1 MYFYRLFF
9 FAFIVLFYSCS
20 NSSSSSF
27 RIGIDPSWYAEDFGP
42 QTAYVNGY
50 TEDLLLEM
58 SRYSGM
64 QFELVRTNWDDLLD
78 GLRQKKY
85 DALITNLPRYDYHLA
100 KYDFSENFLDLGP
113 VLIIPAKTQKTTLEK
128 LDNDLVGIVTNDRS
142 EQILAKYPGIVIR
155 SYPSIPELLDAVTK
169 GEIEG
174 ALLGQ
179 IPAAN
184 YVSDLYADV
193 LEISGAPLTDAG
205 IHLVGPKGGINAFNK
220 HLSSLRKKKVLE
232 KLQEKWAL

>member
-1 MYFYRLFF
+1 MHFYRLFF
-9 FAFIVLFYSCS
+9 FASLFIFYGCS
-20 NSSSSSF
+20 NFSSSSF
-27 RIGIDPSWYAEDFGP
+27 RIGIDPSWYAEDFGS

-64 QFELVRTNWDDLLD
+64 QFELVKTSWDDLLD

-85 DALITNLPRYDYHLA
+85 DAVITNLPRYDSHLA
-100 KYDFSENFLDLGP
+100 KYDFSENFLNLGP
-113 VLIIPAKTQKTTLEK
+113 VLIVPAKAQKNTLEK
-128 LDNDLVGIVTNDRS
+128 LGNDLVGIVMNDRS
-142 EQILAKYPGIVIR
+142 EEVLAKYPGIIVR
-155 SYPSIPELLDAVTK
+155 SYPSIPELLDAVAK

-174 ALLGQ
+174 AVLAQ
-179 IPAAN
+179 IPALN
-184 YVSDLYADV
+184 YVSDLYANV

-220 HLSSLRKKKVLE
+220 NLSSLRKKKVLE

>member
-9 FAFIVLFYSCS
+9 FAFIAIFYSCS

-100 KYDFSENFLDLGP
+100 KYDFSENFLELGP
-113 VLIIPAKTQKTTLEK
+113 VLIVPTKAQKNTLEK

-155 SYPSIPELLDAVTK
+155 SYPSIPELLDAVAK

-179 IPAAN
+179 IPALN

-220 HLSSLRKKKVLE
+220 HLISLRKKKILE

>member
-1 MYFYRLFF
+1 MHFYRLFF
-9 FAFIVLFYSCS
+9 FALIVLFYSCS
-20 NSSSSSF
+20 NSSSSSY

-64 QFELVRTNWDDLLD
+64 QFELVRTNWDNLLD

-85 DALITNLPRYDYHLA
+85 DAVITNLPRYDSHLA
-100 KYDFSENFLDLGP
+100 KYDFSENFLELGP
-113 VLIIPAKTQKTTLEK
+113 VLIVPAKAQKNTLEK
-128 LDNDLVGIVTNDRS
+128 LGSDLVGIVTNDRS

-155 SYPSIPELLDAVTK
+155 NYPSIPELLDAVAK

-174 ALLGQ
+174 ALLAQ
-179 IPAAN
+179 IPALN

-193 LEISGAPLTDAG
+193 LEIAGAPLTDAG

-220 HLSSLRKKKVLE
+220 NLNSLRKKKVLE